1 MWCRSFLNY
10 TRLKFMLIH
19 ADATSWE
26 LSTQKTWAI
35 FSVRSPNR
43 SAVRYN
49 HSLRKRTNLRLSL
62 LSLAVCPKIFFSTV
76 IVRSKKEKKMK
87 SKKLHHKACIK
98 WIFFSTWSKVS
109 WSISSHCY
117 VDCRQLYYIVKA
129 VHIRFDAPT
138 VHQDARSSQLVG
150 MERNVAEFSV
160 SVSVMVVVCEPFYA
174 HLAFFVPRRQGW
186 REKQQKYTRMNT
198 IETNVDATLVWWCV
212 GNIRDFLILSIEIY
226 NLK

>member
-1 MWCRSFLNY
+1 MQRVENWAHRKHGPSFRFARRIGPQCDTTPL
-10 TRLKFMLIH
+10 
-19 ADATSWE
+19 ATHKKKRISGYPFCP
-26 LSTQKTWAI
+26 LLCVQKYFFPQWL
-35 FSVRSPNR
+35 FDR
-43 SAVRYN
+43 
-49 HSLRKRTNLRLSL
+49 RK
-62 LSLAVCPKIFFSTV
+62 
-76 IVRSKKEKKMK
+76 KKRW
-87 SKKLHHKACIK
+87 SQKKLHHKACIK

-138 VHQDARSSQLVG
+138 VHQNARSSQLVG
-150 MERNVAEFSV
+150 MERNVAEFLV

-174 HLAFFVPRRQGW
+174 HLASFVPRRQGW